1 MKEAMNQKEQND
13 LQWKYFNE
21 KEQTALPNV

>member
-1 MKEAMNQKEQND
+1 MNQKEQND